1 MTARVVWQFAYS
13 FIDRVVFQ
21 DEKYDHI
28 EAEEITK
35 VEKAVAEKEQWL
47 NDKWNAQSKLADHQD
62 PAVYTSMIRS
72 EKKVP
77 RPDLLAHYTSGTK
90 SYN

>member
-1 MTARVVWQFAYS
+1 MQCIHS
-13 FIDRVVFQ
+13 FDRAIFQ

-62 PAVYTSMIRS
+62 PAVYTSMILS

-77 RPDLLAHYTSGTK
+77 QPTVLLTHYTCVRHK
-90 SYN
+90 VV